1 MATTVTGYFL
11 KKQFFSPLRASK
23 GNFVCQLKVTQV
35 VSYAN
40 FFFKYSNSNAIPV
53 KQAGKDACCRFY
65 LQQEL

>member
-40 FFFKYSNSNAIPV
+40 FFLSTLIPMPS
-53 KQAGKDACCRFY
+53 
-65 LQQEL
+65 L